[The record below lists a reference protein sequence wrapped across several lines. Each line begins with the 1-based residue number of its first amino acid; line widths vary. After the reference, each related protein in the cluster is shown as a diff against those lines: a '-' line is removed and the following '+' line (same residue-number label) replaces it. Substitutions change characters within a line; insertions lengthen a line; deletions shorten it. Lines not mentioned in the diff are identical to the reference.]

1 MEMNDLLTPIT
12 DRVAS
17 HDGSWD
23 TKALRM
29 GACSRDLERLLTACR
44 SALESITH
52 DMGAS
57 PQIHQLCVETLELT
71 APKS

>member
-1 MEMNDLLTPIT
+1 MEAAWSDYEGMRTTTTEMKIIT
-12 DRVAS
+12 FRQ
-17 HDGSWD
+17 
-23 TKALRM
+23 
-29 GACSRDLERLLTACR
+29 ERLLAACR
-44 SALESITH
+44 IALESITH